1 MSPGRTARSRTVRAA
16 ATFGLSTTR
25 RAAVFAIVFCALAL
39 SVAVP
44 LRTYLG
50 QRDDVARQEQLKAE
64 LREQV
69 DALEA
74 RKAELDDPAQVEAEA
89 RRRLRYVMPGETPYI
104 VELPDNARDGIE
116 EPEQGKVREESWYQL
131 LWNAVSEE

>member
-1 MSPGRTARSRTVRAA
+1 
-16 ATFGLSTTR
+16 
-25 RAAVFAIVFCALAL
+25 
-39 SVAVP
+39 VP

-50 QRDDVARQEQLKAE
+50 QRDDVARQEQRQAE
-64 LREQV
+64 LRAEV

-104 VELPDNARDGIE
+104 VELPDGQAGGGK
-116 EPEQGKVREESWYQL
+116 EPDRNKVDEASWYQL
-131 LWNAVSEE
+131 LWNAVSGE